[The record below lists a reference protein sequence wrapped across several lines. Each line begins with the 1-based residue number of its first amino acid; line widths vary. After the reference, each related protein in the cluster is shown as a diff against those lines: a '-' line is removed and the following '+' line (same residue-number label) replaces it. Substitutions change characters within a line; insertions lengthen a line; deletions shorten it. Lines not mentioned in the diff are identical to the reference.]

1 MRALLL
7 ATIASVS
14 LIGCVG
20 ELDGGMT
27 GGGGD
32 DSTVG
37 PGTNPNP
44 NPDSQARKKFEENVY
59 PIIKST
65 GVADCSSCHNAA
77 GPAGNVTGFV
87 APDLADAY
95 ATVTS
100 YQTVVGNFAPNAA
113 GILTKIAA
121 GHQGRTYSQAQIDSI
136 TDWLN
141 TEVSERA
148 TGGTGTGTGTGTS
161 NETYSAA
168 TARVLNNWSAC
179 MSLTNFNTANM
190 AQAWGQMQ
198 TNNGERCAACHS
210 TGGYGF
216 MATGIAE
223 TKAGGPPGLFT
234 TMATNQYYLVMYYS
248 VDLSDTTRDATGK
261 LMNAKMKLNEDSFK
275 GVAQN
280 IAPHVQHPS
289 FNYTNSQGINALK
302 TFYTSTA
309 AAVAAGNCGTTKLDP
324 PAQ

>member
-1 MRALLL
+1 M
-7 ATIASVS
+7 S
-14 LIGCVG
+14 
-20 ELDGGMT
+20 D
-27 GGGGD
+27 D
-32 DSTVG
+32 DSTDPVG

-44 NPDSQARKKFEENVY
+44 NPDSQARKKFEQNVY
-59 PIIKST
+59 PIIKAS
-65 GVADCSSCHNAA
+65 GQASDCFSCHSAA
-77 GPAGNVTGFV
+77 GPSGNVTGFV

-95 ATVTS
+95 ATATS
-100 YQTVVGNFAPNAA
+100 YQIVVGNFAPSAA

-121 GHQGRTYSQAQIDSI
+121 GHQGRTYSQAQIDTI
-136 TDWLN
+136 KDWLN
-141 TEVSERA
+141 TEVTERSNGGGTGGG
-148 TGGTGTGTGTGTS
+148 TGGT

-168 TARVLNNWSAC
+168 TARVLNQWSAC
-179 MSLTNFNTANM
+179 MSLTNFNAANM
-190 AQAWGQMQ
+190 AQAWGNMQ
-198 TNNGERCAACHS
+198 TNNGERCASCHS

-234 TMATNQYYLVMYYS
+234 TMATNQYYTVMYYS

-261 LMNAKMKLNEDSFK
+261 LMNAKMKVNEDSFK